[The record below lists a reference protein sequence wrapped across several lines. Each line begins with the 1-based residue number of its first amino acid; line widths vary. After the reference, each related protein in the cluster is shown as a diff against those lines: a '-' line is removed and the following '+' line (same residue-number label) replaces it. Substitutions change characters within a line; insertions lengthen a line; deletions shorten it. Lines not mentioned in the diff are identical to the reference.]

1 MSSCCCVLDRI
12 EGSTALTLGSGPRL
26 VLIDGGKGEV
36 AERPASARLSMGQ
49 ILVFMGMAAALTV
62 SLCVAAAFG
71 DARANTASTRALDG
85 LSERIEVVQSGESL
99 WSISSDIQV
108 EGASTS
114 DVVAWIVER
123 NGLEQTCLQP
133 GQRLVVPVVS
143 EG

>member
-85 LSERIEVVQSGESL
+85 LSERIEVVQSGVVPTVRLERIFRQSGQSL
-99 WSISSDIQV
+99 IVKNAHRIV
-108 EGASTS
+108 EGF
-114 DVVAWIVER
+114 
-123 NGLEQTCLQP
+123 
-133 GQRLVVPVVS
+133 VPQKL
-143 EG
+143 

>member
-1 MSSCCCVLDRI
+1 
-12 EGSTALTLGSGPRL
+12 
-26 VLIDGGKGEV
+26 
-36 AERPASARLSMGQ
+36 MGQ

-71 DARANTASTRALDG
+71 DARANTASTRAFDG
-85 LSERIEVVQSGESL
+85 LSERTEVVQSGESL
-99 WSISSDIQV
+99 WSISSDILV